1 MPALHVMT
9 FNVQMLPWLGTA
21 IEGIT
26 NNAPET
32 AKRIAKAILI
42 DRDPA
47 QQPDVI
53 AFNEV
58 FDEDGRAELK
68 SRFYSTYPYM
78 IEQVDSGVL
87 LEDSGLMLGSM
98 YPFFQLPNGQD
109 RLEHF

>member
-32 AKRIAKAILI
+32 ARRVAKAIFA
-42 DRDPA
+42 RAPENR
-47 QQPDVI
+47 PHVI

-68 SRFYSTYPYM
+68 TQFYS
-78 IEQVDSGVL
+78 D
-87 LEDSGLMLGSM
+87 
-98 YPFFQLPNGQD
+98 
-109 RLEHF
+109 